1 MMEMVGFYREMQPE
15 PQGVFHESIRDK
27 VRSEAPYPKAEIRK
41 YLASGYP
48 VFDIMETTR
57 DVVGGSF
64 TVAGGSSL
72 LSDGRF
78 VWRADLAEYVDT
90 YNLELPGEFLS
101 FAAEHA
107 FRVPAASH
115 ETLLGISV
123 AAGRA
128 LGFRVDTGA
137 APGDGT

>member
-1 MMEMVGFYREMQPE
+1 MEMFGFYREMQPE

-27 VRSEAPYPKAEIRK
+27 VRSEAPYPKTEIK
-41 YLASGYP
+41 EYLESGYP
-48 VFDIMETTR
+48 IFDIMETTR
-57 DVVGGSF
+57 DVIGGSF

-78 VWRADLAEYVDT
+78 VWRADLPKYVDT
-90 YNLELPGEFLS
+90 YNLELPGEFLF
-101 FAAEHA
+101 FAAEHT
-107 FRVPAASH
+107 FSVPAASH

-137 APGDGT
+137 APGDGA

>member
-1 MMEMVGFYREMQPE
+1 MEMVGFYSEMQPE
-15 PQGVFHESIRDK
+15 PRGVFHESIRDK
-27 VRSEAPYPKAEIRK
+27 VRREAPYPKAEIRK
-41 YLASGYP
+41 YLEAGYP
-48 VFDIMETTR
+48 IFDIMEATQ
-57 DVVGGSF
+57 DVIGGSF

-78 VWRADLAEYVDT
+78 VWRVDLPNYVDT

-107 FRVPAASH
+107 FSVPAASH
-115 ETLLGISV
+115 EALLGISV

-137 APGDGT
+137 APGGGM